1 MRVVRR
7 YYRPGPCAN
16 PQSGTRGLAK
26 PPALCHT
33 INMKNGNEVK
43 VYSVMGG
50 WDYEGFDGESLRLFD
65 FKSAAEAYAEEL
77 KEENYDYVTVKVMD
91 VCMQS
96 AILP

>member
-1 MRVVRR
+1 
-7 YYRPGPCAN
+7 
-16 PQSGTRGLAK
+16 
-26 PPALCHT
+26 
-33 INMKNGNEVK
+33 MKNGNEVK

>member
-1 MRVVRR
+1 MD
-7 YYRPGPCAN
+7 
-16 PQSGTRGLAK
+16 
-26 PPALCHT
+26 
-33 INMKNGNEVK
+33 IKNGNEMQ

-65 FKSAAEAYAEEL
+65 FKSAAEAYAEGL
-77 KEENYDYVTVKVMD
+77 KDENYDYVTVKVMD

>member
-1 MRVVRR
+1 
-7 YYRPGPCAN
+7 
-16 PQSGTRGLAK
+16 
-26 PPALCHT
+26 
-33 INMKNGNEVK
+33 MKNGNEMQ

-77 KEENYDYVTVKVMD
+77 KEENYDYVKVKVMD

>member
-1 MRVVRR
+1 M
-7 YYRPGPCAN
+7 G
-16 PQSGTRGLAK
+16 
-26 PPALCHT
+26 
-33 INMKNGNEVK
+33 MKNGNAMQ